1 MNIFIAIL
9 LGGLTS
15 SLYALSTSLQAL
27 EARRS
32 STSAALR
39 ASLLG
44 GLARRPLWLLGTAA
58 GLIAWPI
65 QALALS
71 LASVA
76 VVSPALGLG
85 LIVLLVL
92 GVRLLHERI
101 GVREIGGAVAIAG
114 AIAALGWAAP
124 PDSASFTRAGQVGVA
139 VLLGLAAIAP
149 YLLRL
154 VGGAGGLATSIAA
167 GLAWAAVGLAT
178 VEIDAS
184 IADRHWLA
192 GLAWGAGV
200 AAAGWSGLLSEMTAL
215 QTWPAT
221 RSIPVVFG
229 LEMSIPAALAPV
241 LTLVQPAHA
250 VTFGA
255 ALAVAVA
262 GAALLGSSRAVARA
276 AHPASERLQSRK
288 H

>member
-1 MNIFIAIL
+1 M
-9 LGGLTS
+9 
-15 SLYALSTSLQAL
+15 
-27 EARRS
+27 
-32 STSAALR
+32 
-39 ASLLG
+39 
-44 GLARRPLWLLGTAA
+44 
-58 GLIAWPI
+58 IAWPI

-101 GVREIGGAVAIAG
+101 GVREIGGAASIAG

-124 PDSASFTRAGQVGVA
+124 PDSASFTRAGQVVVA
-139 VLLGLAAIAP
+139 VLLGLAALAP
-149 YLLRL
+149 YGLRL
-154 VGGAGGLATSIAA
+154 FGRAGGLATSVSA
-167 GLAWAAVGLAT
+167 GFAWAAVGLAT

-229 LEMSIPAALAPV
+229 LEMSIPAALAPI
-241 LTLVQPAHA
+241 LTLVRPAHA

-276 AHPASERLQSRK
+276 AHPLTGP
-288 H
+288 

>member
-1 MNIFIAIL
+1 VSVFIAIL

-32 STSAALR
+32 STATALK
-39 ASLLG
+39 ASLLR
-44 GLARRPLWLLGTAA
+44 GLVQRPLWLLGTAA

-65 QALALS
+65 QAVALS

-76 VVSPALGLG
+76 VVQPALGLG

-101 GVREIGGAVAIAG
+101 GAREIAGAVAIAL

-124 PDSASFTRAGQVGVA
+124 PESASFTTGGQVGVA
-139 VLLGLAAIAP
+139 VLLGVATLAP
-149 YLLRL
+149 YLLRAS
-154 VGGAGGLATSIAA
+154 GGAGGLATSSTA

-178 VEIDAS
+178 VLIDTS
-184 IADRHWLA
+184 LADHHWLSA
-192 GLAWGAGV
+192 LAWGAGV

-229 LEMSIPAALAPV
+229 IEMALPAALAPI
-241 LTLVQPAHA
+241 LTLARPAHL

-255 ALAVAVA
+255 ALTVADA
-262 GAALLGSSRAVARA
+262 GAAVLGSSRAVARA
-276 AHPASERLQSRK
+276 AHPLTEP
-288 H
+288 

>member
-1 MNIFIAIL
+1 VNILFAIL

-32 STSAALR
+32 STDTALR

-44 GLARRPLWLLGTAA
+44 SLLKRPLWLAGTVA
-58 GLIAWPI
+58 GLAAWPI
-65 QALALS
+65 QAFALT

-76 VVSPALGLG
+76 VVQPALGLG

-101 GVREIGGAVAIAG
+101 GLREVGAALAIAL

-124 PDSASFTRAGQVGVA
+124 PESASFTRGGEVGVA
-139 VLLGLAAIAP
+139 VLLALAAVAP
-149 YLLRL
+149 YGLRAL
-154 VGGAGGLATSIAA
+154 GQAGGLATSISA
-167 GLAWAAVGLAT
+167 GFAWAAVGLAT
-178 VEIDAS
+178 VLIDSS
-184 IADRHWLA
+184 IAHRHWLA
-192 GLAWGAGV
+192 VLGWGAGA
-200 AAAGWSGLLSEMTAL
+200 AAAGWSGLLAEMTAL
-215 QTWPAT
+215 QTWQAT

-229 LEMSIPAALAPV
+229 LEMSIPAALAPILGFV
-241 LTLVQPAHA
+241 RPTHL

-276 AHPASERLQSRK
+276 AHPLTEP
-288 H
+288 

>member
-1 MNIFIAIL
+1 M
-9 LGGLTS
+9 
-15 SLYALSTSLQAL
+15 QAL

-32 STSAALR
+32 STSTALR
-39 ASLLG
+39 ASLLE
-44 GLARRPLWLLGTAA
+44 GLVRRPLWLLGTAA

-139 VLLGLAAIAP
+139 VLLGLAAAAP
-149 YLLRL
+149 YVLRAF
-154 VGGAGGLATSIAA
+154 GGAGGLATSISA
-167 GLAWAAVGLAT
+167 GVAWAAVGLAT
-178 VEIDAS
+178 VEIVAS

-192 GLAWGAGV
+192 GLAWGVGV

-229 LEMSIPAALAPV
+229 LEMSIPAALAPI
-241 LTLVQPAHA
+241 LTLVRPTHA

-276 AHPASERLQSRK
+276 AHPVSERSQSRQNRSP
-288 H
+288 HAGIRGRFE